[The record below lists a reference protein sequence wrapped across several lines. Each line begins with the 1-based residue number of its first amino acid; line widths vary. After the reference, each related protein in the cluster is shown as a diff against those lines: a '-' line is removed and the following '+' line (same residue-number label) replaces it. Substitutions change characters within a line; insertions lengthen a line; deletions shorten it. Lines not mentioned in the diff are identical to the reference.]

1 MVPVDRSRAL
11 FDGAATRGAEERP
24 CSRCCRPMG
33 VPKRRAR
40 VVGRAGATFVTAGL
54 RLWASARVLVSH
66 RAGPSSRAHIITET
80 IALFDPINPARQSAT
95 VPFRNPTVAL
105 WREGMGRIT
114 R

>member
-11 FDGAATRGAEERP
+11 FDGAATRGAEERA

-66 RAGPSSRAHIITET
+66 RAGPSSRAHIITENYRV
-80 IALFDPINPARQSAT
+80 I
-95 VPFRNPTVAL
+95 
-105 WREGMGRIT
+105 
-114 R
+114 